1 MTSRQQ
7 PDWDEPCFVISVVS
21 RMVGVNAQTLR
32 YYERIELLD
41 QATIDDDDALDQY
54 IWGTAAQIFHPVG
67 TAKMGPASDPEA
79 VVDAHGRVHGIDGL
93 RVVDASIMPNIVR
106 ANTNLTCIMMGE
118 RVADWIKAGE

>member
-1 MTSRQQ
+1 MREGMRIA
-7 PDWDEPCFVISVVS
+7 WEI
-21 RMVGVNAQTLR
+21 AQSPAIAEQ
-32 YYERIELLD
+32 YDRIELLD

-54 IWGTAAQIFHPVG
+54 IWDTSAQIFHPVG

-79 VVDAHGRVHGIDGL
+79 VVDAHGRVHGIDSL

-106 ANTNLTCIMMGE
+106 ANTNLTCIMIGE